1 MRRRTCT
8 ALIFASV
15 LATSVASARPGGGGS
30 FRSGGGFSGGSRGG
44 GFSGGSRS
52 SGGYGGGYHSTWG
65 GGSGAGSRSVTS
77 DDGDGF
83 GATFAFLLV
92 AGVVIVV
99 IVASRRRRD
108 GDDDAYRSLERSPPR
123 HPPSLAPLKA
133 RDPALTFES
142 IEERVRR
149 MSAIL
154 NDAWCSGDMRAA
166 RPFVSDGVYSRFQV
180 QLGLMQGEGRR
191 NVMKDARVLGVALEG
206 VDTAPPLDVVHVRFR
221 AEARD
226 TEVPWG
232 ADTRTIERALSR
244 ASVSGYEEIWS
255 LVRRQGAQTT
265 REASAVG
272 RECPQCGAAILD
284 AQGDLPS
291 LGEMIR
297 CRYCGA
303 LLCSGEH
310 DWVLAE
316 ITQTSVWHPN
326 EAAAPGWDALVAA
339 DPELAK
345 EALEDRA
352 SYVFW
357 RWIEAGRRR
366 SVAPLRKHATA
377 DFLAS
382 RAQLEA
388 IADLADVA
396 VGGADLVA
404 AERRELDC
412 VYVKVFW
419 SARRAAP
426 STPVA
431 AEPTPACN
439 VLRLVRKPG
448 VFRRASMTALI
459 CGACG
464 APLSES
470 DTPFCDHCGA
480 PLAAGDDAWVL
491 DAIEDPRV
499 VLDLARRAA
508 PSREPDDVSSLV
520 PDIRDPR
527 ERSVLFAQMVA
538 VMMADGQ
545 LARGEQRLLTTI
557 ARRWGIPG
565 AVVERCFQN
574 AGQGASL
581 AFEGGSAH
589 EPRWFLA
596 GLVAAALADGK
607 IDSREQALLERS
619 CDALR
624 LPREELARQI
634 GLCKGRLAQHS
645 L

>member
-1 MRRRTCT
+1 M
-8 ALIFASV
+8 IFASV
-15 LATSVASARPGGGGS
+15 LATSIAAARPGGGGS
-30 FRSGGGFSGGSRGG
+30 FRGGGGGGSRG

-52 SGGYGGGYHSTWG
+52 SGGYGGGYHSSWG
-65 GGSGAGSRSVTS
+65 GGSSLGSRSVATT
-77 DDGDGF
+77 DGDGF
-83 GATFAFLLV
+83 GAVFAVFLV
-92 AGVVIVV
+92 VGIVIVV
-99 IVASRRRRD
+99 VAASRRRRD
-108 GDDDAYRSLERSPPR
+108 GDDDAYRSLARSR
-123 HPPSLAPLKA
+123 RRDPPSLAPLQA

-142 IEERVRR
+142 IAQRVQR

-191 NVMKDARVLGVALEG
+191 NVMKDARVLDVALEG
-206 VDTAPPLDVVHVRFR
+206 VETAPPLDVVHVRFR

-226 TEVPWG
+226 TEVPWA
-232 ADTRTIERALSR
+232 ADARAVERALSR

-255 LVRRQGAQTT
+255 LVRRQGAKTT

-272 RECPQCGAAILD
+272 RECPQCGAGILD
-284 AQGDLPS
+284 AQGKGDLPS

-326 EAAAPGWDALVAA
+326 EAAAPGWDALVVA

-357 RWIEAGRRR
+357 RWIEAGRQR
-366 SVAPLRKHATA
+366 SAAPLRKHATA

-382 RAQLEA
+382 RAKLEA
-388 IADLADVA
+388 IADLCDVA

-404 AERRELDC
+404 AERRDLDC

-419 SARRAAP
+419 SARRRAG
-426 STPVA
+426 
-431 AEPTPACN
+431 AEATPACN

-459 CGACG
+459 CGTCG

-491 DAIEDPRV
+491 DGIEDPGV
-499 VLDLARRAA
+499 VLDVARRAQA
-508 PSREPDDVSSLV
+508 TGQPDDVSWLV
-520 PDIRDPR
+520 PDVTDPR
-527 ERSVLFAQMVA
+527 ERSILFAQMVA
-538 VMMADGQ
+538 MMMADGQ

-574 AGQGASL
+574 AGQGAGL
-581 AFEGGSAH
+581 AFEGGAL

-596 GLVAAALADGK
+596 GLVAAALADGT
-607 IDSREQALLERS
+607 IDAREQALLERS

-634 GLCKGRLAQHS
+634 GFCRDRLAARS
-645 L
+645 I